1 MKYRIK
7 KETKP
12 TLSTFGKYKAVA
24 VHERTIGSD
33 ELFKEAAKDH
43 PYDKSIIES
52 VMIRL
57 QEITNKHLRNGD
69 KVQLG
74 DWGTMK
80 LEIESDKVDD
90 PKDFKAKDQ
99 IRGVRLHFLPT
110 SEKGSQALYEGID
123 YEKDKNFP
131 EL

>member
-24 VHERTIGSD
+24 VHERTIGYD
-33 ELFKEAAKDH
+33 KLYEEAAENH
-43 PYDKSIIES
+43 PYDPGLIES
-52 VMIRL
+52 IVIRL
-57 QEITNKHLRNGD
+57 AEVANKHLRNGD

-74 DWGTMK
+74 EWGTMK
-80 LEIESDKVDD
+80 LEIESEKVDNL
-90 PKDFKAKDQ
+90 KDFKAKKH

-110 SEKGSQALYEGID
+110 SQNGSQALYKDIE
-123 YEKDKNFP
+123 YEKDKNFV
-131 EL
+131 EE